1 MEEGA
6 EMQEWPPKL
15 CYREVPLAA
24 EGRPR
29 NCVPE
34 IAFAERLS
42 TEQDSDEKKKSTFT
56 EGSSSKQGSQGQR
69 QINDNGIGR
78 ENGDNRTADHL

>member
-1 MEEGA
+1 MKQLMFVNQVDENGSLGQRGSHAMEEGA

-42 TEQDSDEKKKSTFT
+42 TE
-56 EGSSSKQGSQGQR
+56 
-69 QINDNGIGR
+69 
-78 ENGDNRTADHL
+78 